1 MRKIYLDKP
10 VLVSQNPN
18 EPMRAG
24 GWQNPSIRNAD
35 GVLYIRFRGVKDAY
49 ENLDGANRNPVYRS
63 TDGGATW
70 EQEKNNAKAWAMA
83 QKPIANGDRVTF
95 EGPGYI
101 TETSAFP
108 KPAPERSGQNVK
120 RPNFVGV
127 YTNDEI
133 RPFVGDEALAHSLIC
148 RRIKKGTDEMEVH
161 KCKVDWKNAKGNVLI
176 YNGYVSIS
184 QYLCGEYR
192 VDKDGTI
199 YMPASGMMLLP
210 DGSLASRYSSMFF
223 LKSTDNGYSWEYV
236 GGIPYKEE
244 YNVPNAIEVEGFME
258 CCFEIAEDG
267 SFFTIMRSG
276 SLSPYVRGDDEH
288 PAPKCFIAYS
298 YDKGKTWTTPEVFYD
313 YGILPRSTKLS
324 DGTFLMTSGRPDVYI
339 RLSKDKLGK
348 DWGEVIHVLEVP
360 EKDKYLAYEQ
370 YTCSNNGV
378 CAYDDHTAFVTY
390 SDLQAKTPDGV
401 RANSIFVRKITI
413 TEE

>member
-1 MRKIYLDKP
+1 MKKIKLGKP
-10 VLVSQNPN
+10 VIVSQSTT
-18 EPMRAG
+18 EPIRAG
-24 GWQNPSIRNAD
+24 GWQNPSIRHLD
-35 GVLYIRFRGVKDAY
+35 GVLYVRFRGVKDAY
-49 ENLDGANRNPVYRS
+49 ENLDSANRNPVYRS
-63 TDGGATW
+63 IDCGETW
-70 EQEKNNAKAWAMA
+70 ERLENPAKYWAMA

-95 EGPGYI
+95 EGLEYI
-101 TETSAFP
+101 TDTIDFP
-108 KPAPERSGQNVK
+108 KPAPERSGKNVL

-127 YTNDEI
+127 YTNEEI
-133 RPFVGDEALAHSLIC
+133 RPLVGDDLDHTIIC
-148 RRIKKGTDEMEVH
+148 RRIKAGTGEMVKH

-176 YNGYVSIS
+176 YNGYIGIS

-199 YMPASGMMLLP
+199 YMPASGMMLNA
-210 DGSLASRYSSMFF
+210 DGSLASKYSSMFF

-236 GGIPYKEE
+236 GGIPYKDE
-244 YNVPNAIEVEGFME
+244 YNISNAIEVEGFME

-288 PAPKCFIAYS
+288 PAPKCYIAYS

-313 YGILPRSTKLS
+313 YGILPRSTKLC

-339 RLSKDKLGK
+339 RVSNDSLGK

-360 EKDKYLAYEQ
+360 EKDKYLAYEL

-378 CAYDDHTAFVTY
+378 CEYDENTAFVTY
-390 SDLQAKTPDGV
+390 SNFKLTTPEGV
-401 RANSIFVRKITI
+401 RANTIVTQKITI